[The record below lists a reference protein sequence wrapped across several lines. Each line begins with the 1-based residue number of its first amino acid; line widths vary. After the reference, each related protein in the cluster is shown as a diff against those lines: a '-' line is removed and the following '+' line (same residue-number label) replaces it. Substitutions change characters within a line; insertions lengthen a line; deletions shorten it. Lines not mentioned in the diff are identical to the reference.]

1 MNQILPFSEW
11 TCYRGTYGTNI
22 KDVEDGILVWRKAD
36 TRSLISMAY
45 EHSANT
51 CKSIIEYDRDWHA
64 LIQAHPYILSITVRC
79 KAYGERD
86 IWTASFVI
94 V

>member
-51 CKSIIEYDRDWHA
+51 CKSIIVEYDRNWHA
-64 LIQAHPYILSITVRC
+64 LIQAHPYL
-79 KAYGERD
+79 YFE
-86 IWTASFVI
+86 
-94 V
+94 